1 MSEPII
7 FKLTNAGKKAAFDAN
22 ADTAVVHINIDRVVL
37 GSGKYTPTGN
47 ETSIRTELARF
58 DIVSG
63 GVEVGSN
70 TLRFSASMTANS
82 LTPIHE
88 IGLLTDTG
96 VLFAVASRTSATP
109 YFSLQPPIVF
119 AGSFGL
125 SLAELPASSINV
137 VIDPEGAKSLIIME
151 NHLAAPDPHPQYLN
165 KNRFQLAMRALYP
178 MGYQYHSH
186 EPVNPKPIFDDI
198 LGLDTAWRRVTGK
211 IFVSS
216 DPSDP
221 FINTYGLVLGQKG
234 MTDVLASG
242 ARPHVYPLQTTHT
255 FERYN
260 PDDVIATV
268 WKVVAN
274 KTAINEGGAVRF
286 TVTANNLPD
295 GQILNWSVKEGALNG
310 SSNDITSP
318 QKTDSGTVILRNGQA
333 VIDFTTTP
341 DDNVAEPQ
349 KHVRITIGA
358 PANLSINVPITDA
371 GHNETALHIT
381 QSTNN
386 GIDLAEYYKQQ
397 SGSYPTATDKVRFI
411 VDAGVDI
418 VAPDT
423 STPAMI
429 EGSNWTSGAEIVVEN
444 RGRILGRG
452 GAGGL
457 GAALLNGFSF
467 RGSGSLGESFRA
479 TAGGNGGTAVK
490 GNIEIDNYGVIA
502 GGGGGGGGNGAYRFK
517 YSDDYQVYMGS
528 DSSGGGGAPFGEAR
542 YNRTHIESWFTEPT
556 STPAGI
562 SNLKSLFSAAEA
574 RIDGIAN
581 DGISNIGFGSEAQ
594 GATANYLRNTEYN
607 YSLGSAA
614 TFLDSIGIDKTL
626 AASPFAIAKPIPK
639 TGFMNADSVNVTDA
653 VFDDPHTYFIDTWT
667 AGNSPTWFPSLPM
680 YNPIDG
686 ALLTGGKGGLGFAAT
701 GSFVSQRALRAFK
714 NKSYESFMR
723 AGKGGD
729 IGVSG
734 EAGKLTHVS
743 IYDQATPN
751 TFVVTPIDSLPE
763 GVIIKTL
770 PAAAGG
776 LAGYIKEGSVT
787 ITNFSGGTTKGR

>member
-1 MSEPII
+1 MADPII
-7 FKLTNAGKKAAFDAN
+7 FTITEAGKQAAFAAN
-22 ADTAVVHINIDRVVL
+22 ADSAQLKINLTQVAVGTKKRTV
-37 GSGKYTPTGN
+37 TGN
-47 ETSIRTELARF
+47 ETALTTEFKRGS
-58 DIVSG
+58 IVSG
-63 GVEVGSN
+63 DVEAQSN
-70 TLRFSASMTANS
+70 TLRFTSSMTANVI
-82 LTPIHE
+82 TDIYE
-88 IGLLTDTG
+88 IGLMTDG
-96 VLFAVASRTSATP
+96 NVLFAVAGSNAAP
-109 YFSLQPPIVF
+109 LFSLHPDVTFVI
-119 AGSFGL
+119 ALGL
-125 SLAELPASSINV
+125 SLDDIDASNITVTTDTNGALSIV
-137 VIDPEGAKSLIIME
+137 MME

-178 MGYQYHSH
+178 MGYQHHSH

-341 DDNVAEPQ
+341 DDNVVEPQ

-452 GAGGL
+452 GDGGIS
-457 GAALLNGFSF
+457 ACFYIVNDV
-467 RGSGSLGESFRA
+467 SGGGILSAE
-479 TAGGNGGTAVK
+479 TGGNGGTAVK
-490 GNIEIDNYGVIA
+490 GDFVIDNYGLIA
-502 GGGGGGGGNGAYRFK
+502 GGGGGGGG
-517 YSDDYQVYMGS
+517 MGGGYGGDAGFMGGGGS
-528 DSSGGGGAPFGEAR
+528 GGGAPFGKASLNANTYPR
-542 YNRTHIESWFTEPT
+542 YLEDKTM
-556 STPAGI
+556 PAT
-562 SNLKSLFSAAEA
+562 KAA
-574 RIDGIAN
+574 IPN
-581 DGISNIGFGSEAQ
+581 DG
-594 GATANYLRNTEYN
+594 R
-607 YSLGSAA
+607 
-614 TFLDSIGIDKTL
+614 
-626 AASPFAIAKPIPK
+626 
-639 TGFMNADSVNVTDA
+639 
-653 VFDDPHTYFIDTWT
+653 TYFELTIFKDKVNFTATDGHDTFFDGGD
-667 AGNSPTWFPSLPM
+667 AGNPLAFATYSRQVMYLSIIRWVDENAGTYNVGDPLQDSYPVMRMSQDATLTSGGQFGYGGGYGGSYLLPYRLSQGKDPSL
-680 YNPIDG
+680 NH
-686 ALLTGGKGGLGFAAT
+686 GGKGGNIG
-701 GSFVSQRALRAFK
+701 
-714 NKSYESFMR
+714 ES
-723 AGKGGD
+723 GG
-729 IGVSG
+729 
-734 EAGKLTHVS
+734 
-743 IYDQATPN
+743 N
-751 TFVVTPIDSLPE
+751 
-763 GVIIKTL
+763 GVIAQWLTNTGGIVSESAVENKV
-770 PAAAGG
+770 PSQSGG
-776 LAGYIKEGSVT
+776 LAGYTKEGSVT